1 MGLREKTDFNLQAVS
16 LACALLVILILCA
29 ARHYTSDWRER
40 RLFKRRLAETRQRL
54 TPDKDNVS
62 VDSPDW
68 MLRHQQTLQSGDNAP
83 SNDISAG
90 GGVSESNGITNIKQ
104 RNSPHRDVRQKY
116 RNPTGKRRQWKRF
129 VAALPLMPLA
139 TAYIAA
145 RLGWDV
151 FELLVFCAIDVVRDA
166 TSRSLVMAQVLAIH
180 ARDYG
185 ADLAARLEVGRR
197 TQEMVISIVENTV
210 VWLFQVVFPAIGEL
224 LARCGEWTRRFIAW
238 WIETGGP
245 RVRDIVEEVVL
256 NHLVPTYHH
265 LAMSLAYIYQ
275 RTVWFGGRTIEAV
288 YVLGMDLV
296 HDVNAIGNMVRTFA
310 LWISSDERWWFN
322 PALWQG
328 LLEFGLPGFRWLK
341 RAYLKVVDRFIPW
354 CVVTLFNSLN
364 AIYSNVLFPAVC
376 WFKSGAEWL

>member
-1 MGLREKTDFNLQAVS
+1 
-16 LACALLVILILCA
+16 
-29 ARHYTSDWRER
+29 
-40 RLFKRRLAETRQRL
+40 
-54 TPDKDNVS
+54 
-62 VDSPDW
+62 
-68 MLRHQQTLQSGDNAP
+68 
-83 SNDISAG
+83 
-90 GGVSESNGITNIKQ
+90 
-104 RNSPHRDVRQKY
+104 
-116 RNPTGKRRQWKRF
+116 
-129 VAALPLMPLA
+129 MPLA

-180 ARDYG
+180 AREYG

-210 VWLFQVVFPAIGEL
+210 VWLFQVAFPAIGEFL
-224 LARCGEWTRRFIAW
+224 TRCGEWTRRFITW

-265 LAMSLAYIYQ
+265 LATSLAYIYQ

-310 LWISSDERWWFN
+310 QWISSDERWWDAVFI
-322 PALWQG
+322 PAISALTVAIRFVWKKILEPFASVVYIWLVNSLYPLAKQWSE
-328 LLEFGLPGFRWLK
+328 LLLARMHVLFAWERISAFLALGWSRVQQLFILLYRTVSTSPAV
-341 RAYLKVVDRFIPW
+341 AYLKNAMGDSVQVLQQWIGELFVYLWPLAQRGWSDAAQAMYDVYRQLVSLVDVAVAMVGDYIVEFAR
-354 CVVTLFNSLN
+354 
-364 AIYSNVLFPAVC
+364 SNTVHSTVSEQSPVFEKNKRAVG
-376 WFKSGAEWL
+376 KTE